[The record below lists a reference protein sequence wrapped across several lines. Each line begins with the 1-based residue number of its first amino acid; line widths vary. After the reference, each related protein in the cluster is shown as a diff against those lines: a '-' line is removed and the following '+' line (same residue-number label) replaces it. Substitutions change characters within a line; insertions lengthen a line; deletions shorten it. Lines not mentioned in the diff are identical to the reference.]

1 MTDPLI
7 SRRDISL
14 QPRKGGALVQNK
26 TSVEQILGSLP
37 SMENAEIVVAGFPYD
52 CTASYRAGARFGPR
66 EIRSC
71 SGLAMESFSFYF
83 ARDLCEVNFF
93 DAGDMDIMLGD
104 PGAMIGHIQ
113 ETASDILKIVPRLV
127 AIGGEH
133 LITYPLFLAT
143 KKKHPQFSILH
154 LDAHADLAENLFGST
169 LSHGTVFYLCL
180 QEGLDKLI
188 QYGVRS
194 GSKEEFYLRKQDSRI
209 IPAATIEE
217 IDEALTKGEKIYL
230 SLDFD
235 FFDPGY
241 FPGTG
246 TPEAGGASFDDY
258 IRILKLLK
266 SKQIDIIGADLVELA
281 PEIDHSRASTAFAAK
296 ALRETLVCMGT

>member
-1 MTDPLI
+1 MMNTRI
-7 SRRDISL
+7 EKYIC
-14 QPRKGGALVQNK
+14 
-26 TSVEQILGSLP
+26 SLP
-37 SMENAEIVVAGFPYD
+37 SIEGAEIVVAGFPYD
-52 CTASYRAGARFGPR
+52 CTASYRAGARFGPK

-71 SGLAMESFSFYF
+71 SGVAIESFSFYF
-83 ARDLCEVNFF
+83 ARDLDEVNFF

-104 PGAMIGHIQ
+104 PGAMVRQIQ
-113 ETASDILKIVPRLV
+113 ETASNILKSVPKLV
-127 AIGGEH
+127 ALGGEH

-154 LDAHADLAENLFGST
+154 LDAHADLADKLFGST

-194 GSKEEFYLRKQDSRI
+194 GSKEEFYLRKKDSRV
-209 IPAATIEE
+209 IPAVSIDE
-217 IDEALTKGEKIYL
+217 IDAALTEGEKIYL

-266 SKQIDIIGADLVELA
+266 RKQIDIIGADLVELA
-281 PEIDHSRASTAFAAK
+281 PEIDHSNASTAFAAK
-296 ALRETLVCMGT
+296 ALRETLICMGT